1 MTDKLR
7 KAAQQIIDAWN
18 YGSPFEKYLVA
29 LDEALDHSGETNEM
43 VAPDGY
49 ALISID
55 ALKAWGKY
63 GELLNACLFPAEQAE
78 QEPVAFVSEVYQS
91 RYTLEWNGRSL
102 PVGAPLY
109 DHSNSQPVVQAEQE
123 PVLHVGDS
131 SFEDWYQAHPKA
143 SGGDK
148 QLARDAYAAGM
159 GDPLVMPVQ
168 STSQEHVTCDS
179 VRIYTNGYNTG
190 YDNGLKAAQ
199 QPVQQEPVCKRCHGT
214 KLVSDG
220 EIDNIGG
227 APLEVPIECVK
238 DCPDCSVPVQQV
250 DLTYS
255 QKVDKQPVIDVLIE
269 AFGIVMA
276 SESRDQALNEIEK
289 LATSIRT
296 GIQKE
301 KNKC

>member
-63 GELLNACLFPAEQAE
+63 GELLNACLFPAEQAK

-190 YDNGLKAAQ
+190 YDNGLKAAP
-199 QPVQQEPVCKRCHGT
+199 QPVKQEPVAWWMTNGEFTSNEWEAKA
-214 KLVSDG
+214 DG
-220 EIDNIGG
+220 PD
-227 APLEVPIECVK
+227 ATPLYAA
-238 DCPDCSVPVQQV
+238 PVQQV
-250 DLTYS
+250 DLTDDDFKAIAKATLGQCNAVVYRA
-255 QKVDKQPVIDVLIE
+255 VI
-269 AFGIVMA
+269 AA
-276 SESRDQALNEIEK
+276 Y
-289 LATSIRT
+289 
-296 GIQKE
+296 KE
-301 KNKC
+301 KNCG